1 VRATFELGKL
11 EPSPRGAVVSIGVFD
26 GIHLGHQAILAANLA
41 AARAGDLEPTV
52 VTFRRHPKR
61 VLLGRSPR
69 TLTSLQH
76 RLELFRRA
84 GIEHTVALRF
94 TPDLRAMDVREFV
107 ERIAVR
113 GLAVRRFV
121 LGFDSKFAR
130 DREGTPERLRE
141 MGFAVDVVPEV
152 RVGGKAVSSTA
163 IREAVELGDLEL
175 AARMLGRRVSV
186 LGRVIHG
193 NQLGRKIGF
202 PTANLDLHH
211 ELHPPP
217 GVYAVVV
224 RPNGNPANGARTTHR
239 GVCNIGFRPT
249 VAGAPPALPQVEVHL
264 LDFKGDLYGERLEVG
279 FAARLRTERKF
290 RDLDALKAQIQLDA
304 DEARTILA
312 DIC

>member
-1 VRATFELGKL
+1 MRATFELGKL
-11 EPSPRGAVVSIGVFD
+11 EPAPRGAVVSIGVFD

-41 AARAGDLEPTV
+41 AARHGELEPTV

-61 VLLGRSPR
+61 VLLGRSPK

-84 GIEHTVALRF
+84 GIEHAVVLRF
-94 TPDLRAMDVREFV
+94 TPELRAMDVVEFV

-130 DREGTPERLRE
+130 DREGTPERLGA

-152 RVGGKAVSSTA
+152 HVGGKPVSSTA
-163 IREAVELGDLEL
+163 IREAVELGDLKL

-186 LGRVIHG
+186 LGRVVRG

-224 RPNGNPANGARTTHR
+224 VRTGEGAAPKVHP

-249 VAGAPPALPQVEVHL
+249 VAGTPPALPQVEVHL
-264 LDFKGDLYGERLEVG
+264 LDFAGDLYGARLELG
-279 FAARLRTERKF
+279 FVARLRTERRF
-290 RDLDALKAQIQLDA
+290 PNLDALKAQIQRDA
-304 DEARTILA
+304 DEARAILA